1 MKKSVIII
9 SIIIGTLLTI
19 YYVARVLLTKHYTYT
34 HQEKLEINISLTEI
48 PGLGQ
53 AGGYDILFEF
63 ENKKTGKCVI
73 FQDGNDRFWY
83 EFYIQDITIE
93 NVKKKTIVIHDL
105 DYGNYVFIDYKTLRQ
120 RSKHLFDFDGGTV
133 LDSTSNIVKE
143 LANEPIWT
151 VGCHWQELCD
161 R

>member
-1 MKKSVIII
+1 MCIRDS
-9 SIIIGTLLTI
+9 SIIIALLSIYCIAKILLT
-19 YYVARVLLTKHYTYT
+19 THYSYI
-34 HQEKLEINISLTEI
+34 HQEKLEINISLTENL
-48 PGLGQ
+48 GLLQ

-63 ENKKTGKCVI
+63 ENKKTGKCEI
-73 FQDGNDRFWY
+73 FQYENDRFWY

-105 DYGNYVFIDYKTLRQ
+105 DVGNYVFIDYKTLRQ
-120 RSKHLFDFDGGTV
+120 RRKHLFDFDGGTV
-133 LDSTSNIVKE
+133 LDSTSNIIKE
-143 LANEPIWT
+143 LVSEPIWT